1 VRPQLAD
8 LDSDGLQDLVA
19 GSYSGAVHWLRG
31 IEGEERAKRFAP
43 PISLR
48 DSEGEVLSAGYVWD
62 PRQSAMG
69 AAPRAADPEAHAT
82 SAALVD
88 WDQDG
93 DLDLVLG
100 LVDGRIFLRR
110 NVGSAK
116 EPKFARDDE
125 RVVYERA
132 GERSRSLFL
141 KSGYATPI
149 AADWDGDGRFDVLSG
164 SGDGAVEWWRNIG
177 EAGAPRFAPPVRL
190 TPDHVAAVGEST
202 PGRHSQVAAV
212 DFDGDGDLDLLVGDV
227 HRVEGGPWRGFVWF
241 YRRR

>member
-1 VRPQLAD
+1 MRPQLAD

-31 IEGEERAKRFAP
+31 VKGEDGAERFAQP
-43 PISLR
+43 VPLR
-48 DSEGEVLSAGYVWD
+48 DSEGQVSSAGYVWD

-69 AAPRAADPEAHAT
+69 AAPGAADPAAHAT
-82 SAALVD
+82 SAAPVD

-93 DLDLVLG
+93 DLDLLLG
-100 LVDGRIFLRR
+100 LVDGRVLLRR

-116 EPKFARDDE
+116 APKFSQDDE
-125 RVVYERA
+125 KVVYEGA

-164 SGDGAVEWWRNIG
+164 SGDGAVEWWRNVG

-190 TPDHVAAVGEST
+190 TPDHDAAKGESA
-202 PGRHSQVAAV
+202 PGEHSQVAAV

-227 HRVEGGPWRGFVWF
+227 HRVEGGPPRGFVWF